1 MKKNRASFFNDQI
14 DYAQI
19 NSNVYNQN
27 YPNQMMQPANGVMQP
42 NLSAQ
47 SSFYAGPNGQ
57 MQANNQMMMP
67 GMLPMPESTDIE
79 SRLAKLE
86 RQIQRIDHRLTKLEN
101 QSTISTTDFESNIN
115 DMYMV

>member
-27 YPNQMMQPANGVMQP
+27 YPNQMMQPANSVMPP
-42 NLSAQ
+42 NMSAQ
-47 SSFYAGPNGQ
+47 SQFYAGPNGQ
-57 MQANNQMMMP
+57 MVANNQMMMP
-67 GMLPMPESTDIE
+67 GMMPSLDNSDVE
-79 SRLAKLE
+79 SRLAKME
-86 RQIQRIDHRLTKLEN
+86 RQISRLELRLSKLEN
-101 QSTISTTDFESNIN
+101 QNTISTNDFDSNIN

>member
-27 YPNQMMQPANGVMQP
+27 YPNQMMPANAPMQP

-47 SSFYAGPNGQ
+47 SSFYAGANGQ
-57 MQANNQMMMP
+57 MQASNQMMMP
-67 GMLPMPESTDIE
+67 GMMNMPESDDVE

-101 QSTISTTDFESNIN
+101 QSTISTTDFDSNIN